1 MINISV
7 LMVTE
12 WITQSMEDKREKI
25 LREALKNQH
34 VMTCYAYSLL
44 QDWSLA
50 KDAFQ
55 EMLITASLKADSY
68 KEGNLSGWLKVILK
82 RKALDML
89 RARKAEVQFA
99 DEELFSLV
107 DSRMDYLFE
116 EKKQEIHEKRRR
128 VLYECMKTLREETR
142 EVIIG
147 FYRDRISCDKL
158 AQMFGKTVNSI
169 WLTLSRSR
177 KALRSCAMEKMS
189 TEEK

>member
-1 MINISV
+1 M
-7 LMVTE
+7 
-12 WITQSMEDKREKI
+12 
-25 LREALKNQH
+25 
-34 VMTCYAYSLL
+34 
-44 QDWSLA
+44 A

-82 RKALDML
+82 RKALDII

-99 DEELFSLV
+99 DEELFSIV

-116 EKKQEIHEKRRR
+116 EKRQEMHEKRRR
-128 VLYECMKTLREETR
+128 ALYECMKTLRQETR
-142 EVIIG
+142 EVILG

-158 AQMFGKTVNSI
+158 AAMFGKTVNSI

-177 KALRSCAMEKMS
+177 KALRSCAVEKMS
-189 TEEK
+189 TEENH